1 MNRFSL
7 MLVFALSPLALAAEE
22 KKDPP
27 KDPPFTSKG
36 GKFSVNL
43 PGKPSEKT
51 RKIKVGDRELDLHV
65 VSVEQKD
72 RAFVVTYL
80 DYPKGTVG
88 DDKDKFLAGVV
99 ERNVGLLK
107 GKVSAEEKITLG
119 KDKHPGRDVKV
130 DMPDKKQL
138 YRARV
143 FLVGD
148 RVYQIVAL
156 GPEEFVKGK
165 EVDAYFDSFKV
176 DE

>member
-7 MLVFALSPLALAAEE
+7 MLLFALSPLALAADD
-22 KKDPP
+22 KKDAP
-27 KDPPFTSKG
+27 KAAPFASKD
-36 GKFSVNL
+36 GKFSINL
-43 PGKPSEKT
+43 PDKPSEKT
-51 RKIKVGDRELDLHV
+51 RKIKSGDRELDLHV
-65 VSVEQKD
+65 FSVEQKD
-72 RAFVVTYL
+72 RAVVVTYL

-107 GKVSAEEKITLG
+107 GKVSAEEKIALG
-119 KDKHPGRDVKV
+119 KAKHPGRDVKV

-148 RVYQIVAL
+148 RVYQIVVL

-165 EVDAYFDSFKV
+165 EVDACLDSFKV